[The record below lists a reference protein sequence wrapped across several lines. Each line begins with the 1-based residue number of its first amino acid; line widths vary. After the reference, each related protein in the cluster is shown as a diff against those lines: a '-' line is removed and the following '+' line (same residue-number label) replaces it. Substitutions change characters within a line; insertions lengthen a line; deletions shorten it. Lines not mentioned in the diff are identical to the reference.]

1 MSHSFRKLL
10 LALSLCVLSGPGVA
24 GALNI
29 NEADA
34 PALAAGIDGVG
45 PGRAEAIVRY
55 REAHGRF
62 TSVDQLSAIK
72 GIGPR
77 VLERNR
83 DRLTVGPARKAD
95 RGK

>member
-1 MSHSFRKLL
+1 MSHTFRTTLFTL
-10 LALSLCVLSGPGVA
+10 FLCVLPGSGFA

-45 PGRAEAIVRY
+45 PGRAAAIVRY

-72 GIGPR
+72 GVGPR
-77 VLERNR
+77 VLER
-83 DRLTVGPARKAD
+83 
-95 RGK
+95 